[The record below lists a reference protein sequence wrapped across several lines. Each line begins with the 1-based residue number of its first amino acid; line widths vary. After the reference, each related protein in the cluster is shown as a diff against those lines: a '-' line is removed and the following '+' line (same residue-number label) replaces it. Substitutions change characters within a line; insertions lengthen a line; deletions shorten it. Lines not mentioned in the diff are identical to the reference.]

1 MAEFVKP
8 GQFLIQMDFQE
19 FIPGEDKSLR
29 VGSKAY
35 ILTRGVIEDEFNL
48 QQIKGEVEGVEYTP
62 EEVRRE
68 IRIYSETELENLKRQ
83 FLERGYL
90 KQEEKPGPYQI
101 TTKGLL
107 LWNTY
112 GNLVRLKALLNKFEY
127 KLSEEQ
133 LYLVKN
139 VGKLPITS
147 KNLSGENEEKIEQ
160 LIEERKMWED
170 EEDLEDGTAAR
181 ELMKE
186 SFQADF
192 RDGILELEKI
202 DQEIQDCIEE
212 IEFFTDCSK
221 VLDGEKVE
229 EVKEIEEIVK
239 NLTSKII
246 SVEVQPL
253 SSENDTILDKYNLD
267 KNWSLNKFE

>member
-1 MAEFVKP
+1 MAEFAKP

-19 FIPGEDKSLR
+19 FIPAEDKSLR

-35 ILTRGVIEDEFNL
+35 ILTRGAIEDDFNL

-62 EEVRRE
+62 EEVSEE
-68 IRIYSETELENLKRQ
+68 IGIYSETELENLKRQ

-101 TTKGLL
+101 TTKGLV

-112 GNLVRLKALLNKFEY
+112 RHLVRLKALLNKFEY

-133 LYLVKN
+133 LYLMKS

-147 KNLSGENEEKIEQ
+147 ENHSVENEEKIEQ
-160 LIEERKMWED
+160 LTEESKMWDD
-170 EEDLEDGTAAR
+170 EEDLEDGTAPR

-192 RDGILELEKI
+192 RDGVLELEKI

-212 IEFFTDCSK
+212 IEFFTDWSK
-221 VLDGEKVE
+221 VLEGEKVE

-239 NLTSKII
+239 NLISKLI

-253 SSENDTILDKYNLD
+253 SSEESILDKYDQNN
-267 KNWSLNKFE
+267 NWSLNKSE